1 MASASTE
8 VPSQAVRFSSVNQ
21 EIEPEQAVQ
30 HVSALTN
37 DGKQDREKLS
47 PEAEEE
53 LRILSMSVQQSRCQA
68 KRMENFSFEP
78 VSLPASRVSTLCL
91 SSPIS

>member
-1 MASASTE
+1 MASTSTE
-8 VPSQAVRFSSVNQ
+8 VPPQAVRFSSVNQ
-21 EIEPEQAVQ
+21 EIEPEETLQ

-53 LRILSMSVQQSRCQA
+53 LRNLSASLQQSRCQA

-78 VSLPASRVSTLCL
+78 VSLPASRVSILCP
-91 SSPIS
+91 SSPIA